1 MLETLPVYGPEIL
14 GVHPLAFSHFSTGG
28 KEPSF
33 YYSTDAQFFFPQK
46 IRSLFCFSWY
56 VLNPLLRW
64 RWRHQNSPS
73 PKKHHLVLGYGKLS
87 LLCLF
92 LPSLRIWGATVGDE
106 PMFLKNISCL
116 QTLSLFPVVFTG
128 FACSNY
134 FCEVFL
140 IAWRHCF
147 DTSMSSFI

>member
-1 MLETLPVYGPEIL
+1 MAQKFLGCILLPSNTFPQVERSL
-14 GVHPLAFSHFSTGG
+14 HFII
-28 KEPSF
+28 P
-33 YYSTDAQFFFPQK
+33 QMPNFFFPQK